1 MSYTTEHIAEA
12 LKDARKRKGLSQ
24 RALSALAGVPQSH
37 ISKIESNAVD
47 LRLSSLVAIARA
59 LDLEIA
65 LVPRKAVPAVQSVAR
80 SATKTAGENPEAS
93 KELSRAIQA
102 ANRIQSTLQGSSDF
116 ERLSTQLHQ
125 IARFQT
131 QLVNAD
137 AMRAIRKSVEAI
149 GKAADNPNLKAL
161 HKAVR
166 DASALRSAIV
176 HHMPQISDITSPR
189 PAYRLED
196 DDA

>member
-1 MSYTTEHIAEA
+1 MSYATEHIAEA
-12 LKDARKRKGLSQ
+12 LKAARKRKKLSQ

-59 LDLEIA
+59 LDLEIE

-80 SATKTAGENPEAS
+80 SATREQSKNPEAS
-93 KELSRAIQA
+93 KEIARALQA
-102 ANRIQSTLQGSSDF
+102 ATRLEAALQGSSDF
-116 ERLSTQLHQ
+116 KRLRSQLEQ
-125 IARFQT
+125 IARFQA
-131 QLVNAD
+131 QLLDSD
-137 AMRAIRKSVEAI
+137 AMRNARKTIEAI
-149 GKAADNPNLKAL
+149 NKAAGGIDMTALKKAADQTA
-161 HKAVR
+161 
-166 DASALRSAIV
+166 ALRNALAHVPAAAIERAA
-176 HHMPQISDITSPR
+176 R

>member
-1 MSYTTEHIAEA
+1 MSYATEHIAEA
-12 LKDARKRKGLSQ
+12 LKEARKRKKLSQ

-59 LDLEIA
+59 LDLEIE

-80 SATKTAGENPEAS
+80 SAAKEQSKNPEAS
-93 KELSRAIQA
+93 KEIARALQA
-102 ANRIQSTLQGSSDF
+102 ATRLEAALQGSSDF
-116 ERLSTQLHQ
+116 KRLRSQLEQ
-125 IARFQT
+125 IARFQA
-131 QLVNAD
+131 QLLDSD
-137 AMRAIRKSVEAI
+137 AMRDARKTIEAI
-149 GKAADNPNLKAL
+149 NKAAGGIDMTALKKAADQTA
-161 HKAVR
+161 
-166 DASALRSAIV
+166 ALRNALAHVPAASIEHAA
-176 HHMPQISDITSPR
+176 R